1 MKSFLFLLLLTPV
14 LFSCKKGVGNFTLK
28 GEINN
33 LTFNAPLT
41 DTWIKLYKVPIGSSN
56 QIIEDSM
63 LLSADGNYEFTF
75 PREQVER
82 YIIEIHKDGYFPI
95 IEDVYFSS
103 LTLEQDNIRNYS
115 THAKAW
121 IGLKFVNENPTPLDL
136 FTYTKQLGL
145 EDCTECCPSTE
156 QEFQGELDTTIY
168 CINNGNEPY
177 SILYSVSGT
186 NNIGILSELTSA
198 FDTTYINVTY

>member
-1 MKSFLFLLLLTPV
+1 MKNFLFLISLSLILL
-14 LFSCKKGVGNFTLK
+14 SCKKGAGNFTLK
-28 GEINN
+28 GEIDD
-33 LTFNAPLT
+33 LTFNTPLT
-41 DTWIKLYKVPIGSSN
+41 NTWLKLYKVSIGTSS
-56 QIIEDSM
+56 QIIQDSM
-63 LLSADGNYEFTF
+63 LLAADGKYEFTF

-82 YIIEIHKDGYFPI
+82 YIIEIQKDGYFPI
-95 IEDVYFSS
+95 IEDVYFTS

-121 IGLKFVNENPTPLDL
+121 IGLKFVNENPSPLDL

-177 SILYSVSGT
+177 SILYSVYGT
-186 NNIGILSELTSA
+186 SNTGILSEITPP